1 MEQKF
6 DINDFYMIEYV
17 CSKCGN
23 ICSRND
29 KCCPVCKNAS
39 VLRTKVCRSCLEYRI
54 CAGINCGFVTHEEI
68 QECPVCGICTIG
80 CTSLIFEDHQGL
92 PIPSMSKCIGSF
104 RDDDEGVWHSR
115 HLASYVKS
123 KKEK

>member
-6 DINDFYMIEYV
+6 DVNDFYMIEYL

-23 ICSRND
+23 ICSKND
-29 KCCPVCKNAS
+29 DCCPVCRNRHI
-39 VLRTKVCRSCLEYRI
+39 LRTTVCRSCLEYRI
-54 CAGINCGFVTHEEI
+54 CIGIDCGFVCHEEVHV
-68 QECPVCGICTIG
+68 CPNCAKSTTG

-92 PIPSMSKCIGSF
+92 PIPSMSKCIGSL
-104 RDDDEGVWHSR
+104 RDDDEGVRHSR

>member
-6 DINDFYMIEYV
+6 DVNDFYMIEYV

-23 ICSRND
+23 ICRKKD
-29 KCCPVCKNAS
+29 ECCKLCGNSHVI
-39 VLRTKVCRSCLEYRI
+39 RTTVCRSCLEYRI
-54 CAGINCGFVTHEEI
+54 CTETDCGFVAHDELRV
-68 QECPVCGICTIG
+68 CPVCGNPIVG

-92 PIPSMSKCIGSF
+92 PIPSLDNCIGSL
-104 RDDDEGVWHSR
+104 RDDDEGVEHSTR
-115 HLASYVKS
+115 LASYVKS